1 MGETPEVGILY
12 IMGCLG
18 KIIGKI
24 IERYPSMDSVI
35 YF

>member
-1 MGETPEVGILY
+1 MGEIFEVGILY

-24 IERYPSMDSVI
+24 IERYFLMDSVI